1 MEVRFY
7 ATLRD
12 VVGSRSVE
20 VELGPGATVRE
31 LLTRL
36 FERFPNLE
44 PRLLD
49 EAGELRRSVNVFV
62 NGRSVPHLEGLDT
75 QLQPNDEVSIFPPVA
90 GG

>member
-20 VELGPGATVRE
+20 VELRPGATVRE

-36 FERFPNLE
+36 FEQFPNLE

-62 NGRSVPHLEGLDT
+62 NGRGVPHLEGLDT
-75 QLQPNDEVSIFPPVA
+75 KLQPDDEVSIFPPVA

>member
-12 VVGSRSVE
+12 IVGGRSVDVNLE
-20 VELGPGATVRE
+20 PGATVGE
-31 LLTRL
+31 LLARL
-36 FERFPNLE
+36 FERFPDLE

-62 NGRSVPHLEGLDT
+62 NGRGVPHLDGLNT
-75 QLQPNDEVSIFPPVA
+75 KLQPQDEISIFPPVA